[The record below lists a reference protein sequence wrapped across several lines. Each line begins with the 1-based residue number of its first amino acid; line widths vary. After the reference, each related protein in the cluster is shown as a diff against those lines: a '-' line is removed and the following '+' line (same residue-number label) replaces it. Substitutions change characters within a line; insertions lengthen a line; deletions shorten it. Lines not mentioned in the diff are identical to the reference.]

1 VSGIII
7 SQERLVTIKKQPD
20 HNKSLLDTIK
30 ETLEKEGFK
39 TCWHNPFMEWLH
51 PDWYASRKHKNE
63 VRDTLY
69 ICDLPVPK
77 LTPFDVAAASIK
89 QDSDSLHFS
98 LSIYYSKVLE
108 QITEAAAINDI
119 FYQHDAFW
127 APKIA
132 ECLGGIA
139 MKYGLKWDTEH
150 DVYIED
156 SMWGKLQGNAAGL
169 ILSLLKDMRELA

>member
-1 VSGIII
+1 MA
-7 SQERLVTIKKQPD
+7 IKKQSD
-20 HNKSLLDTIK
+20 HNKRLLDTINDA
-30 ETLEKEGFK
+30 LERESFK

-51 PDWYASRKHKNE
+51 PDWYASRKLNNE
-63 VRDTLY
+63 VSDTLY

-89 QDSDSLHFS
+89 TGSNSLHFC

-108 QITEAAAINDI
+108 QITEADTINDI

-127 APKIA
+127 APNIA
-132 ECLGGIA
+132 MCLGGIA

-156 SMWGKLQGNAAGL
+156 SLCGQLQGNSAGL
-169 ILSLLKDMRELA
+169 IIPLLKDLRELACQVR

>member
-1 VSGIII
+1 MA
-7 SQERLVTIKKQPD
+7 IKRQSD
-20 HNKSLLDTIK
+20 HNKRLLDTIN
-30 ETLEKEGFK
+30 EALEIEGFK

-51 PDWYASRKHKNE
+51 PDWYASRKLKNE
-63 VRDTLY
+63 VSDILY
-69 ICDLPVPK
+69 ICDPPVPK

-132 ECLGGIA
+132 VRLNGIA

-156 SMWGKLQGNAAGL
+156 SLWGQLRGNSTGL
-169 ILSLLKDMRELA
+169 ILPLLKDLRELSCQVR